1 MLKLTNVTKKY
12 HVGDVV
18 QVALNGVDMEFRQNE
33 FVAILGPSG
42 CGKTTSLNI
51 IGGLDRYD
59 SGDLVIN
66 GKSTK
71 DFTDSE
77 WDAYRNNSI
86 GFVFQSYNLISHIS
100 VLDNVEMGMT
110 LSGFTAEAR
119 KKRAL
124 EVLERVGLSDHI
136 TKRPNQLSG
145 GQQQRVAIARA
156 LANDPDIILADE
168 PTGAIDSKTS
178 QQIMDLITEI
188 AKDKLVI
195 MVTHNSEIAK
205 QYAGRIIRMMDGKVI
220 DDTRPII
227 KELESLE
234 TYTFKKT
241 SMSFIQAMKLSF
253 NNLKTKIVRTLI
265 TAFAGSIGII
275 GIALIL
281 ALSNGLEKEIDVI
294 EGSTLAEMPL
304 MINQI
309 PRTFGPEGRPDFHSN
324 EPDPNEYP
332 SGSNIAVVDPTTQS
346 TTHTNVI
353 TEEYITYLNHLD
365 ESLYNNITYRRSLQ
379 MNLLLKTQTD
389 AIINVNNSRVG
400 WSELP
405 ENMTFFQSQY
415 DLLAGSYPA
424 DKQQLLLTVD
434 SYNNLNL
441 SLVNALGLTSEVATL
456 DFEDFLGLKLKLI
469 LNNDFYHKE
478 ADQVLYSIDSTLS
491 ELYNSPDAV
500 ELTVTGI
507 VRLKEGSSSNL
518 VSNGISYLPQLT
530 DFVLVDSLTSD
541 IAIYQEASD
550 FNVLSGQPLTATE
563 KTVILSVLGFDATPN
578 MISIYAKGFEEKK
591 QIKLYLDAYNSA
603 LNEEDVDKMIIY
615 TDLAESITKVVGDFV
630 SGISYV
636 LIAFSAISL
645 VVSSIMIGII
655 TYVSVLERTKEIGIL
670 RSLGARKKDI
680 SRVFNAEAIIIGFVA
695 GTMGVVLAFLLTFPI
710 NAIIGNL
717 VEGMDQLAQL
727 PFISAILLIVVSVS
741 LTFVSGLIPSRIASR
756 KNPVEAL
763 RTE

>member
-12 HVGDVV
+12 QVGDVV

-86 GFVFQSYNLISHIS
+86 GFVFQSYNLIGHIS

>member
-12 HVGDVV
+12 QVGDVV